1 MVTMKILARIV
12 LACLAASLPV
22 LVRAQSTSANS
33 GTVRGSVV
41 DPSGAAIKGASVEIQ
56 NPVSGSNKKA
66 QTDAEGKFELDNVPF
81 NSYHMKVTASGFQ
94 TGEQDVDVRSSVP
107 VQLAA
112 INLTIGESKETV
124 DVVEAGDLIGTDPVT
139 HTDVDRAL
147 FEKLPLESQT
157 SSLSSLVTL
166 ATPGIS
172 ADSNGLFHGLGDHA
186 SNSFSL
192 DGQPISDQQS
202 KVFSNQTPVDAVQSM
217 EVIEGAPPAEY
228 GDKTS
233 VVIVVTTRS
242 GLGVN
247 PPHGDITTSFGSFGT
262 TNSAVNL
269 SYGGKA
275 WGNFISVNGMD
286 TNRFLDGP
294 EFTVMHDRGNQGN
307 VFDHIDFKPSVGD
320 TINVNLGYTRSW
332 FQTPNSFDQ
341 QNATAWS
348 GLVVPN
354 NGIGPNG
361 QPVGSADQRSQ
372 IRTYNIAPT
381 WTHLFGSN
389 TVLTFGG
396 FVRKDQF
403 NYYPSRDPFADFAPD
418 LQSETI
424 GQNRRLTDLGL
435 RTNISY
441 VKGIHNIKAGVTYQD
456 TLLTEQDT
464 FGIVD
469 PAFNAVCLNANQTP
483 NTNSLLTNP
492 SNCTGSLQKNP
503 SYNPILA
510 CYDLTRTAALPV
522 PDGCPNS
529 TSGLYTY
536 KGHADIRELA
546 VFLEDTINK
555 GNWTFNLG
563 VRGDVYKGITSAN
576 QIEPRIGISY
586 NIKPTHTVLRVSYA
600 RSLETPFNENLVL
613 SSLGCNDAVVNA
625 LMSTLQGYP
634 CLTNPLAPGWRN
646 EFHAGLQQAFG
657 RYLVIDGEY
666 IWKYTHRTYDFSVF
680 GNTPVTFPI
689 EWARSKIPGY
699 AIRATVPS
707 FHGLS
712 AFVVM
717 SGVAARVF
725 TPQVSGIGTTPS
737 GSTVFRIDHDEKFNQ
752 TTHLQYSP
760 WRKGPLAGLWI
771 SGNWRYDSGQVA
783 GAAPCAGG
791 NCVNGP
797 NGTDSIVDVSAL
809 TPDQQAQAG
818 LFCGSVHAT
827 PTMGIS
833 ANGLCPASQ
842 YGSTLLQ
849 IPAAGTESADHN
861 PPRIASRNLFDL
873 ALGDDNL
880 FHGDKRKWSA
890 RVSIVNVTNTTA
902 LYNFLSTFSGTHYV
916 TPRAVT
922 GTLGYH
928 F

>member
-1 MVTMKILARIV
+1 MKILARIV
-12 LACLAASLPV
+12 LACLAASLPFP
-22 LVRAQSTSANS
+22 VRGQSTSANS

-81 NSYHMKVTASGFQ
+81 NSYHMKITASGFQ
-94 TGEQDVDVRSSVP
+94 TGEQDVDVRSAVP

-112 INLTIGESKETV
+112 IKLIIGESKETV
-124 DVVEAGDLIGTDPVT
+124 DVVEAGDLIATDPVT

-247 PPHGDITTSFGSFGT
+247 PPHGDVTTSFGSFGT
-262 TNSAVNL
+262 YNSAFNL
-269 SYGGKA
+269 AYGGKA

-307 VFDHIDFKPSVGD
+307 VFDHIDFKPAVGD

-361 QPVGSADQRSQ
+361 QVVGSADQRSQ

-418 LQSETI
+418 LQSESI

-435 RTNISY
+435 RTNVSY
-441 VKGIHNIKAGVTYQD
+441 VKGIHNVKAGITYQD

-469 PAFNAVCLNANQTP
+469 PVFNAVCLNANQTP
-483 NTNSLLTNP
+483 DTNSLLTNP

-522 PDGCPNS
+522 VDGCPNS
-529 TSGLYTY
+529 TSGFYTF

-546 VFLEDTINK
+546 LFLEDTISKN
-555 GNWTFNLG
+555 NWTFNLG
-563 VRGDVYKGITSAN
+563 VRGDIYKGITSAN

-586 NIKPTHTVLRVSYA
+586 NVKPTHTVLRVSYA

-625 LMSTLQGYP
+625 LMSTLQGYS
-634 CLTNPLAPGWRN
+634 CITTPLAPGWRN

-666 IWKYTHRTYDFSVF
+666 IWKYTHRAYDFSVF

-689 EWARSKIPGY
+689 EWASSKIPGY
-699 AIRATVPS
+699 AIRATMPN

-712 AFVVM
+712 AFIVM
-717 SGVAARVF
+717 SGVSARFF
-725 TPQVSGIGTTPS
+725 TPQVSGIGTTPT

-760 WRKGPLAGLWI
+760 WKKGPLAGLWI
-771 SGNWRYDSGQVA
+771 SANWRYDSGQVA

-818 LFCGSVHAT
+818 LYCGSVHAT

-916 TPRAVT
+916 TPRAIT